1 MEVRK
6 DRDYYR
12 CATDRYLIEQVQH
25 GIDVDWRELAVA
37 LAERVDELAERVD
50 ELARELEDVG
60 GEALP
65 RMQGVRRLPW
75 H

>member
-12 CATDRYLIEQVQH
+12 CATDKYLIEQAQH

-37 LAERVDELAERVD
+37 LAERVDELA
-50 ELARELEDVG
+50 RELEDVRAKRCPACK
-60 GEALP
+60 E
-65 RMQGVRRLPW
+65 
-75 H
+75 